1 MTSSSASS
9 LDNPNRRLTVGGGMR
24 HACHASSI
32 ARRSVPGSRSGR
44 KACERLRRRAP
55 ERLAIVVAR
64 FLAKTYD
71 RRKGRHES
79 LLHGGVEWRVDA
91 LRRYPSSDADEF
103 GLPELAHSVE
113 RFDRDGNLGR
123 ASGVVA

>member
-1 MTSSSASS
+1 
-9 LDNPNRRLTVGGGMR
+9 V
-24 HACHASSI
+24 
-32 ARRSVPGSRSGR
+32 
-44 KACERLRRRAP
+44 
-55 ERLAIVVAR
+55 
-64 FLAKTYD
+64 
-71 RRKGRHES
+71 S

-91 LRRYPSSDADEF
+91 LRRYPSSDAGEF